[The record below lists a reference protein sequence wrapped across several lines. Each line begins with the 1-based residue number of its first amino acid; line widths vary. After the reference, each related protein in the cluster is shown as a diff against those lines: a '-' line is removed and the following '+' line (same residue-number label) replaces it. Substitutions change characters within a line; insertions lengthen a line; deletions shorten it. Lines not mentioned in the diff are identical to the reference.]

1 MITFFPASA
10 AFGVYVNVNGDVVAE
25 AGETVPFPL
34 CVIVTFVALPP
45 KVLPVTV
52 RATTPH
58 VLPDAPLSLR
68 VGLFVH

>member
-25 AGETVPFPL
+25 AGETVPLPF

-45 KVLPVTV
+45 KVLPVMV